1 MQTRAILSAAIQLK
15 KEGYDPQPEIMIPLI
30 GIVNEFDEQE
40 KVIRDSGSSALRRR
54 RSRTPLPRRYDDRDP
69 LVQRSRQD
77 QIAATPSTS
86 ASGRMTSRR

>member
-40 KVIRDSGSSALRRR
+40 KVIRDTALQLFAEEGVELHFRVG
-54 RSRTPLPRRYDDRDP
+54 TMIEIPRAA
-69 LVQRSRQD
+69 LTAD
-77 QIAATPSTS
+77 QIARHAEYFS
-86 ASGRMTSRR
+86 SGRMTSRR